1 MVTKE
6 ATALEKREAQAPRGI
21 ERISPSKVFVPYAD
35 IYETNDSIVVVADM
49 PGVDEKSVDVTL
61 EKSVLTITGTI
72 QEQMPAGYTLA
83 YAEYEVGNYQR
94 SFTLSDQVNR
104 EGITAVIKNGV
115 LRLTLQKSAEAK
127 SRKIQVKAA

>member
-6 ATALEKREAQAPRGI
+6 ATTLEKREAQAPQGI
-21 ERISPSKVFVPYAD
+21 ERISPSKVFMPCTD
-35 IYETNDSIVVVADM
+35 IYETTDSIVVVADM

-61 EKSVLTITGTI
+61 EKNVLTITGTV
-72 QEQMPAGYTLA
+72 QPHAPEGYTLA

-94 SFTLSDQVNR
+94 SFTLSDQVSR

-115 LRLTLQKSAEAK
+115 LRLTLAKSAEAK
-127 SRKIQVKAA
+127 SRKIQVKGA